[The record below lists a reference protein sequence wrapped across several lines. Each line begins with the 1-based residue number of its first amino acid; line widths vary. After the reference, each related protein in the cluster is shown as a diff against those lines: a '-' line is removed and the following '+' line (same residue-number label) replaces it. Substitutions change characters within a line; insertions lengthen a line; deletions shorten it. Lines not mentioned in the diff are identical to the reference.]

1 MFKERV
7 FKKNSCHPLKEI
19 WKKIVPRRA
28 LRAQTL
34 LLKLES

>member
-7 FKKNSCHPLKEI
+7 LKKNSCHPLKEI
-19 WKKIVPRRA
+19 WKKIAPRRA

-34 LLKLES
+34 LLKLEF

>member
-7 FKKNSCHPLKEI
+7 LKKNCHPLKEI
-19 WKKIVPRRA
+19 WKKIASRRA

>member
-7 FKKNSCHPLKEI
+7 LKKNSCHPLKEI
-19 WKKIVPRRA
+19 WKKIASRRA

-34 LLKLES
+34 LLKLEF